1 MKKIFDRVS
10 HWKDRPKSVFS
21 SGGDSARS
29 AAEVDLTPQIILSA
43 ARALVEGIEDILSDQ
58 NSLSGDMSGF
68 HRLLYILESSS
79 SSEEINFIAASR
91 GEGCLVI
98 LCQYSSHPSL
108 VDMCTQATLAPA
120 LMHSLRI
127 LRMVEV
133 KNGSGALPTGDEL
146 ASPSLSTV
154 VACERVCTVLAAL
167 CSQNITLEQ
176 LRPFLTKLLQLPL
189 SPLPP
194 LGLHFQTQVAAV
206 VQTLCKSA
214 LSSQIVWCLRD
225 SQAVA
230 VMMKSLRELT
240 TVETGN
246 SKRTGK
252 DVLLRG
258 KAAEQEGMWIT
269 ATACLVALLNASDS
283 YSPVLMTEFEACHGY
298 DLLVHIVVHSSRDRG
313 MTMMNVVTDLL
324 VGGPS
329 RDPEK
334 PLMHPQVGAVF
345 TGILKAV
352 LRLDRNPRSSWTE
365 GDGILRG
372 DETVADLKK
381 IALRIA
387 KKSDEWTRA
396 EYILQNVSYALLTLY
411 SSHAEN
417 YRILEPKYHLL
428 PVTALCLPAFRVVE
442 SSFAVLKTIDFVCS
456 EGLGSFPMLALC
468 ASIAVMV
475 QQCVSANECAVS
487 SSPQVASPRDSA
499 AGEDSTPTKPP
510 PTSPSSSPL
519 GTDDIGESEGCLT
532 PQLSTSADE
541 KKRATKRLQQSVQ
554 YLEDITSREEKFACL
569 FMREGLKGVLCDHL
583 IKAENYPEFHAT
595 EEALAVFD
603 CLLAIVV
610 RTVGVHPTVSADVRD
625 SGLLQ
630 LSSMLIA
637 CPGVSAAFASSLLSV
652 VEQLSLAEK
661 ERYDS
666 NMELLVDTL
675 RLVRGQRQK
684 MPLVLDCI
692 SRILQHGHE
701 KVSEVWQSVDGFAGI
716 IAAIDSLEGAFGTC
730 AVDEPQK
737 HPDDLGNEGG
747 ESPQSCAPVAI
758 ESDRNQSE
766 QAALGCLQSALR
778 CLSCALTPRGPDH
791 AMLSNRQFFREKVK
805 YPSLTSALHRT
816 GLFSS
821 DYSNQCVTALFMLV
835 SGHETFAGNTIK
847 ITNPDAMAVIVDIIP
862 LLEESLAKS
871 TIRLIID
878 YALGQI
884 DGCQLLSEA
893 GIMRLIVEKFQPVL
907 CQAQH
912 SLKAPLSSLLLTLCG
927 EYLTIV
933 DFASFLRH
941 IVRPDAILSQK
952 SHKLLPLWEV
962 VEKKGVMAGRDWAG
976 VQMLIDLMESSSTR
990 SHGVPFVSLGPRGS
1004 KRIGEDPAHL
1014 RVRWSEQA
1022 IGKLFPVG
1030 SFTFSCWIQ
1039 MGDSLRRPSNESG
1052 QFVGAES
1059 NRRSGVVP
1067 VFSLRGSSGGV
1078 FEVQIDVLDSTAR
1091 IISQPRS
1098 RSADVI
1104 SFGVPYISENEWH
1117 LIVIALKKPKR
1128 VVTSSKVSVAVFL
1141 DGQSIFTDKLEH
1153 DIPIQGPSVDI
1164 FVGRSLVGGRNKIDR
1179 THSNESSPRNQWQ
1192 REKQTSQLSADVDS
1206 AATTSP
1212 PVDKIELMKLW
1223 HVGPM
1228 LFFDECLSQEQIS
1241 CIMTKG
1247 PTYSGIFQGESPLED
1262 ALSTVVTE
1270 TLCKCNST
1278 FLDMSALL
1286 ESLGLKGM
1294 ELIVVPL
1301 FEELH
1306 GEHVTIHMPGCPT
1319 PVLAYSASS
1328 AHAAL
1333 TDSAISRS
1341 SLPVTIHNTASDT
1354 PDVSKAELVN
1364 GWHVSQVDSLAR
1376 CTGALGGPAVL
1387 IPLVQAA
1394 SSEKQLLLALQLIK
1408 ECFWSDS
1415 PNLKYMHSE
1424 GYGILSF
1431 LISRKPKDMITKE
1444 VVDHLFSWC
1453 VDRGLKSSN
1462 SSVFSILLVDTL
1474 AFHHFILNHQIWSIC
1489 RPVFATL
1496 VMDLMKSLVCED
1508 ARHAVLNAQ
1517 RLGRLG
1523 IVRWIL
1529 SLANFGMDRASAIGI
1544 DEVIVE
1550 PDYRSRE
1557 WTTQCRTVL
1566 DCAGSKDAKD
1576 HFVSTS
1582 IYVLRMVMVC
1592 HLRQND
1598 LGAVANVILR
1608 SMFGNSTAVTNRRRS
1623 SSSAMQAIPFESA
1636 PEMSGDDNTQL
1647 LSPICTLR
1655 INLLRLLKEVYTLHL
1670 DAEDAHYSA
1679 SRGKPS
1685 QMKGLSEADVHS
1697 MYHSVFSPRWFMV
1710 VLEKSTDTA
1719 TTSFCLRLLA
1729 SMLQRDVVFRR
1740 SFCALDPQL
1749 KALRMILTPD
1759 CPNPP
1764 SAPVVLPLL
1773 ALLFQI
1779 PIKFLPM
1786 PADSTPQ
1793 ALIEVMQKC
1802 PGPLTAEP
1810 DLSEFTLPMF
1820 TIVMTCFWQTARL
1833 GSSATVREQN
1843 VLISTMLSQAMVTS
1857 SFDAFRDLMHQR
1869 VAVEAVALTLL
1880 MCSNACDDY
1889 GTQIY
1894 SSSVNLD
1901 ENIKED
1907 YISIELDSTGG
1918 EVESTGSTR
1927 PEVRRYRV
1935 LTDPAIVFTW
1945 SEVRLLS
1952 PEGDEMEE
1960 LLFKMLRN
1968 AITRY
1973 HSPQTVIYFF
1983 LAFPKHMTESFVCGY
1998 QALLFGTLR
2007 KVLRLVFEEMDIA
2020 ALQTAC
2026 NVFTLMVPIARARIL
2041 YDVVFLDLLVASIQA
2056 LETVSSMEV
2065 QNWLGIEKHSQI
2077 LKDIGASTRL
2087 FAMLNLH
2094 SVIHTS
2100 DGWSRRLDTIRCI
2113 RSKLHLLCG
2122 ASFEEVSDVSLV
2134 RTRKETDDRRSAVH
2148 ILEAYSISL
2157 FPSQEL
2163 SSVTVGTVISGKRTT
2178 ALDSALATA
2187 TSDKF
2192 RISQAFSLVLFLHTH
2207 ALFLD
2212 DEQSMR
2218 TEAMRICAALL
2229 IHRRQFMFEV
2239 LYPQRGKR
2247 SSESPEEFENVES
2260 SLYDGFSKLIPNTG
2274 GTATYGR
2281 QLREP
2286 IVDNEGEDA
2295 RMADFS
2301 FWLTDH
2307 KAECDTLISVIESST
2322 AALLPHIHSPAYSIR
2337 EITVEKTKFDA
2348 VSQEDVT
2355 QSFWSDEFALQ
2366 IDTYSAR
2373 NRTWLVYGFS
2383 DIAKGSVCWKQ
2394 VWCSLQ
2400 SSPVWGTKPVVRS
2413 HGTVADDD
2421 RSFRSTWDDEVT
2433 CLTFTPLSADNVE
2446 EVSAVPWRLDFA
2458 EGPENM
2464 RIRLEQDYNEDMT
2477 GVHDEV
2483 DGNGSAPN
2491 GEQEA
2496 DSAAVE
2502 DEEETYDMEEF
2513 FKRMSQNKYLRN
2525 ASVTMDEQDCQFADE
2540 LADLIDDPD
2549 NGLEEEEEESEG
2561 EEGQDR
2567 QHDHLD
2573 DEESGEIPELM
2584 SSHRTPNYKTEEG
2597 DDDIS
2602 RDSSFSKKRFS
2613 QRIFSAA
2620 RSLPGSMRAVV
2631 KGEDFTSQGDAVGAG
2646 SQSSPNDDAPLTTK
2660 HYSTP
2665 IVRSEWTL
2673 DYTKQDSRK
2682 EVILTELVR
2691 GVVGSSEWE
2700 AGYFVN
2706 ISR

>member
-1 MKKIFDRVS
+1 MKKIFDKVS

-21 SGGDSARS
+21 PGGDSSRS
-29 AAEVDLTPQIILSA
+29 VGEADMTPQIILSA
-43 ARALVEGIEDILSDQ
+43 ARSLVEGIDDILSDQ

-68 HRLLYILESSS
+68 QSLLYILEGDSSI
-79 SSEEINFIAASR
+79 EEINFIAASR
-91 GEGCLVI
+91 GRGCLAI
-98 LCQYSSHPSL
+98 LCRYSNHLSL
-108 VDMCTQATLAPA
+108 VEMCTQATLAPS
-120 LMHSLRI
+120 LMHSLRV
-127 LRMVEV
+127 LRMMEV
-133 KNGSGALPTGDEL
+133 KNGSGGVPSGDEL
-146 ASPSLSTV
+146 AGRSLSTV
-154 VACERVCTVLAAL
+154 VACERVCTILAAL
-167 CSQNITLEQ
+167 CAQNITLEQ
-176 LRPFLTKLLQLPL
+176 LRPSLTKLLQLPL
-189 SPLPP
+189 SPLPES
-194 LGLHFQTQVAAV
+194 GLHFQTQVASV
-206 VQTLCKSA
+206 VHSLCRSA

-225 SQAVA
+225 SQAIA
-230 VMMKSLRELT
+230 VMVKSLRELT
-240 TVETGN
+240 ALDTGSG
-246 SKRTGK
+246 SKRGGGG

-258 KAAEQEGMWIT
+258 KLAEHKGMWIT

-313 MTMMNVVTDLL
+313 MKMMNVVTDLL
-324 VGGPS
+324 VGGGS
-329 RDPEK
+329 RVPEK
-334 PLMHPQVGAVF
+334 PLMHPQVGSVF

-352 LRLDRNPRSSWTE
+352 LRLDRNLRSSWTE
-365 GDGILRG
+365 GDGILTG
-372 DETVADLKK
+372 DEAVADLRKM
-381 IALRIA
+381 ALRIA
-387 KKSDEWTRA
+387 MKSEEWTRA
-396 EYILQNVSYALLTLY
+396 EYILQNMSYALLTLY

-417 YRILEPKYHLL
+417 YRIIEPKYHFL
-428 PVTALCLPAFRVVE
+428 PIIALCLPAFRVVE

-475 QQCVSANECAVS
+475 QQCVAANNELNDCVSPPVVS
-487 SSPQVASPRDSA
+487 STDSE

-510 PTSPSSSPL
+510 PLSSSS
-519 GTDDIGESEGCLT
+519 GVGGGWGEECLT
-532 PQLSTSADE
+532 PRLSTSPDE
-541 KKRATKRLQQSVQ
+541 KKRATKRLQQSLQ
-554 YLEDITSREEKFACL
+554 YLEDITSRDEKFACL
-569 FMREGLKGVLCDHL
+569 LMREGLKDVLCEHL
-583 IKAENYPEFHAT
+583 IKAENYPDFHAT

-603 CLLAIVV
+603 RLLAIVV
-610 RTVGVHPTVSADVRD
+610 RTVGIHPTVSVDVRD

-652 VEQLSLAEK
+652 VEQLSLT
-661 ERYDS
+661 ERDRYES

-675 RLVRGQRQK
+675 RLVCGQQQK
-684 MPLVLDCI
+684 MPLVLDCL

-716 IAAIDSLEGAFGTC
+716 ISAVNSLAGAFGTGT
-730 AVDEPQK
+730 VDDAQGQPCS
-737 HPDDLGNEGG
+737 HTDGNEGG
-747 ESPQSCAPVAI
+747 ESLHPCAPCAPVCS
-758 ESDRNQSE
+758 EGDRNQSE
-766 QAALGCLQSALR
+766 QAALTCLQSALH
-778 CLSCALTPRGPDH
+778 CLARALTPQGSEH
-791 AMLSNRQFFREKVK
+791 ATLSNRRFFREKVK
-805 YPSLTSALHRT
+805 YPSLTRALHHT

-821 DYSNQCVTALFMLV
+821 EYASQCVEALFMLV
-835 SGHETFAGNTIK
+835 SGHDTFAGNCSK
-847 ITNPDAMAVIVDIIP
+847 ITNPDAMAVIIDIIP
-862 LLEESLAKS
+862 LLEDSVARS

-878 YALGQI
+878 YAFGQI

-893 GIMRLIVEKFQPVL
+893 GIMRLLVEKFQPIL
-907 CQAQH
+907 CQSQH
-912 SLKAPLSSLLLTLCG
+912 PLNGPLSALLLSLCG

-952 SHKLLPLWEV
+952 SQKLLPLWEV
-962 VEKKGVMAGRDWAG
+962 VEKKGVMAGRDWTG
-976 VQMLIDLMESSSTR
+976 VQMLIDLMESSSAR
-990 SHGVPFVSLGPRGS
+990 SHGVPFVSLGPRAS
-1004 KRIGEDPAHL
+1004 KRSGGDPAHL

-1022 IGKLFPVG
+1022 MGKIFPVG
-1030 SFTFSCWIQ
+1030 RFTFSCWVQ
-1039 MGDSLRRPSNESG
+1039 MGDSTRRPSHESG
-1052 QFVGAES
+1052 QIVGAES
-1059 NRRSGVVP
+1059 DRRSGVVP
-1067 VFSLRGSSGGV
+1067 VFALRGSSGGV
-1078 FEVQIDVLDSTAR
+1078 FEVQFDVLESTAR
-1091 IISQPRS
+1091 IISQPRCK
-1098 RSADVI
+1098 SAEVI
-1104 SFGVPYISENEWH
+1104 SFEVPYISENEWH

-1141 DGQSIFTDKLEH
+1141 DGQSIFTDKLDH

-1164 FVGRSLVGGRNKIDR
+1164 FVGKTLLGDRSKFDLVC
-1179 THSNESSPRNQWQ
+1179 SNESSARNQWQ
-1192 REKQTSQLSADVDS
+1192 KEKQQSPQGDS
-1206 AATTSP
+1206 AATTLP
-1212 PVDKIELMKLW
+1212 HADKIELMKLW

-1228 LFFDECLSQEQIS
+1228 LFFDECLSQVQIS

-1286 ESLGLKGM
+1286 DSLGLKGL

-1306 GEHVTIHMPGCPT
+1306 GEHVSISMPGCPS

-1328 AHAAL
+1328 AHTAL
-1333 TDSAISRS
+1333 TDSAINRS
-1341 SLPVTIHNTASDT
+1341 TFPVTIHNTASDS
-1354 PDVSKAELVN
+1354 PDVSRAELVN
-1364 GWHVSQVDSLAR
+1364 GWHVSQVDSLAL
-1376 CTGALGGPAVL
+1376 CIGALGGPAVL

-1394 SSEKQLLLALQLIK
+1394 SSEKQLLLALQLIR
-1408 ECFWSDS
+1408 ECFWSNS
-1415 PNLKYMHSE
+1415 PNINYMHTE
-1424 GYGILSF
+1424 GYGIVSF

-1462 SSVFSILLVDTL
+1462 SSVFSVLLVDTL

-1496 VMDLMKSLVCED
+1496 VMELMRSLVCED
-1508 ARHAVLNAQ
+1508 ARHAVLNAK

-1529 SLANFGMDRASAIGI
+1529 SLASFGMDRSSAVGI
-1544 DEVIVE
+1544 DELVVE
-1550 PDYRSRE
+1550 PDYKSTE
-1557 WTTQCRTVL
+1557 WTTKCRTVL
-1566 DCAGSKDAKD
+1566 ECAGSRDAKD
-1576 HFVSTS
+1576 HFISTS

-1592 HLRQND
+1592 HLRQKD
-1598 LGAVANVILR
+1598 LSAVANVVLK
-1608 SMFGNSTAVTNRRRS
+1608 SMFGNSSAASNRRRN
-1623 SSSAMQAIPFESA
+1623 SSSAMQAIPLESL
-1636 PEMSGDDNTQL
+1636 PEMSGEDNIQL
-1647 LSPICTLR
+1647 LTPNCTLR

-1670 DAEDAHYSA
+1670 DAEDAHNSA
-1679 SRGKPS
+1679 ARGKPT
-1685 QMKGLSEADVHS
+1685 QVKGLSEAEVNS
-1697 MYHSVFSPRWFMV
+1697 MFHSVFTPRWFMV
-1710 VLEKSTDTA
+1710 VLEKSNDTA
-1719 TTSFCLRLLA
+1719 TTSICLRLLA

-1759 CPNPP
+1759 CLHPP

-1786 PADSTPQ
+1786 PADATPQ
-1793 ALIEVMQKC
+1793 ALIAVMQKC
-1802 PGPLTAEP
+1802 PGPITAEP

-1833 GSSATVREQN
+1833 GTSAIVRDQN
-1843 VLISTMLSQAMVTS
+1843 VLISALLSHAMTS

-1869 VAVEAVALTLL
+1869 VAVEAVAHTLL

-1894 SSSVNLD
+1894 SASLSLS
-1901 ENIKED
+1901 ENIQED
-1907 YISIELDSTGG
+1907 YISIDVDGTG
-1918 EVESTGSTR
+1918 EVESPQSAGS
-1927 PEVRRYRV
+1927 EVRRYRV
-1935 LTDPAIVFTW
+1935 LTDPAIVFSW
-1945 SEVRLLS
+1945 SEVRLVS

-1960 LLFKMLRN
+1960 LLFKMLHN

-1973 HSPQTVIYFF
+1973 HSPQMVIYFF

-1998 QALLFGTLR
+1998 QVLLFGSLK

-2041 YDVVFLDLLVASIQA
+2041 YDVVLLDLLVISIQA
-2056 LETVSSMEV
+2056 LETVSSVEV
-2065 QNWLGIEKHSQI
+2065 QNWLGMEKHTHI
-2077 LKDIGASTRL
+2077 LKDVGTSARL

-2094 SVIHTS
+2094 SIVHTS

-2122 ASFEEVSDVSLV
+2122 ACFDEVSDVSLV
-2134 RTRKETDDRRSAVH
+2134 RTRKETDDRRSAVQM
-2148 ILEAYSISL
+2148 LEAYSISL

-2178 ALDSALATA
+2178 ALESALTSATN
-2187 TSDKF
+2187 DKF
-2192 RISQAFSLVLFLHTH
+2192 RISQTFSLILLLHSH
-2207 ALFLD
+2207 VLFLD
-2212 DEQSMR
+2212 DEQNMR
-2218 TEAMRICAALL
+2218 TEAMRMCAALL

-2239 LYPQRGKR
+2239 LYQQRGKK
-2247 SSESPEEFENVES
+2247 SNESPEEFENVES
-2260 SLYDGFSKLIPNTG
+2260 SLYDGFSKLVPG
-2274 GTATYGR
+2274 MAGTTTYAR

-2286 IVDNEGEDA
+2286 IVDNEGEEA

-2307 KAECDTLISVIESST
+2307 KAECDALVSVIDCST
-2322 AALLPHIHSPAYSIR
+2322 AALLPHILSPAYSIR
-2337 EITVEKTKFDA
+2337 EIIAEKTKLDA
-2348 VSQEDVT
+2348 LRHEDEAH
-2355 QSFWSDEFALQ
+2355 SFWSEEFLLQ
-2366 IDTYSAR
+2366 IDTCLAR

-2383 DIAKGSVCWKQ
+2383 DIAKGSVSWKQ

-2413 HGTVADDD
+2413 HVTGADDD
-2421 RSFRSTWDDEVT
+2421 HSFRSTWDDEVA

-2458 EGPENM
+2458 EGPENK
-2464 RIRLEQDYNEDMT
+2464 RIRLEQDYNEEMT
-2477 GVHDEV
+2477 GGHDEV
-2483 DGNGSAPN
+2483 DGNGSAPKG
-2491 GEQEA
+2491 GEEA
-2496 DSAAVE
+2496 HSAAV
-2502 DEEETYDMEEF
+2502 DDNEEETYDMEEF
-2513 FKRMSQNKYLRN
+2513 FKRISQSKYLRN
-2525 ASVTMDEQDCQFADE
+2525 ASVSVDEQDGQFVDE

-2549 NGLEEEEEESEG
+2549 TLEEEEDQEESDG
-2561 EEGQDR
+2561 EDASGG
-2567 QHDHLD
+2567 HLEE
-2573 DEESGEIPELM
+2573 EESGDIAELK
-2584 SSHRTPNYKTEEG
+2584 SSPRSPNYTTEDG
-2597 DDDIS
+2597 DVDDIC
-2602 RDSSFSKKRFS
+2602 RDSSFSKKRLS

-2620 RSLPGSMRAVV
+2620 RSLPGSVRAVV
-2631 KGEDFTSQGDAVGAG
+2631 KGDDLTSQGDAGGAG
-2646 SQSSPNDDAPLTTK
+2646 SQSSLNSDAPVSSR

-2665 IVRSEWTL
+2665 TGRGEGTL
-2673 DYTKQDSRK
+2673 DFGKQDSRK
-2682 EVILTELVR
+2682 EMILSELVR
-2691 GVVGSSEWE
+2691 GVVGSSEWD